1 MADATAY
8 AQERFCGSR
17 SYLKMRI
24 CMTTSFWTEG
34 PGRLRKALEDRRAEL
49 EQLAAQLRTAKDD
62 EERERLERQI
72 IRLLEEY
79 APSEQEIEQSLF
91 LLR

>member
-1 MADATAY
+1 
-8 AQERFCGSR
+8 
-17 SYLKMRI
+17 MRI
-24 CMTTSFWTEG
+24 HMTDSFWTEG
-34 PGRLRKALEDRRAEL
+34 PKRLREALDARRAEL
-49 EQLAAQLRTAKDD
+49 EQLAAQLRTAKDV

-79 APSEQEIEQSLF
+79 APSPKEIEESLF

>member
-1 MADATAY
+1 
-8 AQERFCGSR
+8 
-17 SYLKMRI
+17 
-24 CMTTSFWTEG
+24 MTNSFWTEG
-34 PGRLRKALEDRRAEL
+34 PKELRKALATRRAEI
-49 EQLAAQLRTAKDD
+49 ERLAVQLREARDA

>member
-1 MADATAY
+1 
-8 AQERFCGSR
+8 
-17 SYLKMRI
+17 MRD
-24 CMTTSFWTEG
+24 CMTSSFWAEG
-34 PGRLRKALEDRRAEL
+34 PKRLRKALEDRRAEL
-49 EQLAAQLRTAKDD
+49 EQLAAQLRAAKDA

-79 APSEQEIEQSLF
+79 APSEQEIGQSLF

>member
-1 MADATAY
+1 MN
-8 AQERFCGSR
+8 
-17 SYLKMRI
+17 
-24 CMTTSFWTEG
+24 TSFWIHG
-34 PGRLRKALEDRRAEL
+34 PEVLRKGIAERRAEL
-49 EQLAAQLRTAKDD
+49 ERLAEQLRNAEDA

-72 IRLLEEY
+72 LLLLAEY